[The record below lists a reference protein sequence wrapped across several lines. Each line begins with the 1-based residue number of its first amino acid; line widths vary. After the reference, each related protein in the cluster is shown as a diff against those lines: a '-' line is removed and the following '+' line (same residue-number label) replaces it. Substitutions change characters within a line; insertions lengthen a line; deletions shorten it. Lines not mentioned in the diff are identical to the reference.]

1 MVQPMKV
8 KHQQHLIHAERIYFS
23 MMDTQEM
30 IIVTGVHYPADANF
44 LILTDNLKARQLGYP
59 QANCK
64 WYNSVAQ
71 ISSVSN
77 IIFFTYRGEKA
88 LILGH
93 LISQNKTDFARS
105 L

>member
-1 MVQPMKV
+1 
-8 KHQQHLIHAERIYFS
+8 

-64 WYNSVAQ
+64 
-71 ISSVSN
+71 
-77 IIFFTYRGEKA
+77 
-88 LILGH
+88 
-93 LISQNKTDFARS
+93 
-105 L
+105 

>member
-1 MVQPMKV
+1 
-8 KHQQHLIHAERIYFS
+8 
-23 MMDTQEM
+23 MMDTQDM
-30 IIVTGVHYPADANF
+30 IIVPGAHYPADANF
-44 LILTDNLKARQLGYP
+44 LILADNLKARQRGYP

-64 WYNSVAQ
+64 WCNSVAQ

-77 IIFFTYRGEKA
+77 IIFFTYRRDKA

-93 LISQNKTDFARS
+93 LKSQHKTGFARS